1 MTVFQRMV
9 MGARARLAKE
19 VELCVLPNEERVD
32 IFKRQTGTNRPV
44 ECVWNVPGLEDIG
57 PRKPKPNLQTPLKL
71 FYGGSLAPARLS
83 PLILQEIIKLAGRI
97 ELEIVGYATY
107 DAQTYIESFV
117 RLNDKT
123 GNKSITYHGALAQ
136 RGELLAVADRCEAAL
151 CLMPMSSQD
160 LNMRTMAGA
169 SNKPFDAMAR
179 GLAVVVSDLPAWTS
193 MYLQERKEEAGAGRD
208 AGPWIPDAR
217 EVLGA
222 NERMSKDPRNP
233 EFRIPDPGKGYGIAI
248 DPESDESIR
257 AGLKWMLNNRE
268 KLWEMGERGRQ
279 KIQNEWNYKR
289 LFQPVLDRLRVVNLE
304 STA

>member
-1 MTVFQRMV
+1 MKVFQRMV

-151 CLMPMSSQD
+151 CLMPMSSHD
-160 LNMRTMAGA
+160 LNMQTMAGA
-169 SNKPFDAMAR
+169 SNKPFDATAR
-179 GLAVVVSDLPAWTS
+179 GLAVVVSDIPEWKKLYLPGNNHAS
-193 MYLQERKEEAGAGRD
+193 GKGY
-208 AGPWIPDAR
+208 WISD
-217 EVLGA
+217 
-222 NERMSKDPRNP
+222 M
-233 EFRIPDPGKGYGIAI
+233 GYGIAI
-248 DPESDESIR
+248 NPECVDSIK
-257 AGLKWMLNNRE
+257 AGLEWMLSNRA

-279 KIQNEWNYKR
+279 KIQSEWNYEKMFTPVLKR
-289 LFQPVLDRLRVVNLE
+289 LE
-304 STA
+304 IK